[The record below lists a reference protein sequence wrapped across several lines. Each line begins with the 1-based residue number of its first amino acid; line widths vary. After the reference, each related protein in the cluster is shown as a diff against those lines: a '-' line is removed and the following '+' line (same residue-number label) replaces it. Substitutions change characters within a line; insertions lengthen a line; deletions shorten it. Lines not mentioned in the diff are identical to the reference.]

1 MSTRR
6 QQKEATRQKVLA
18 AARAQFDSV
27 GYEAATVREI
37 ARIAGVSVGSVFTT
51 FRSKAEILS
60 QVMEERL
67 SDFYA
72 ELDHMAPRRR
82 GSTADRLRSLFA
94 IHYGFEA
101 TSPRLFLAHIQAAF
115 DWTSPPGARPYGA
128 HPRIRAVIAD
138 CLREGAARGDV
149 DPAVDIEQA
158 VELLLAAYAW
168 TYRLAAAEAAEPEQL
183 SDAMDRQVGLIV
195 GGLAPRVANRP

>member
-1 MSTRR
+1 M
-6 QQKEATRQKVLA
+6 
-18 AARAQFDSV
+18 
-27 GYEAATVREI
+27 
-37 ARIAGVSVGSVFTT
+37 
-51 FRSKAEILS
+51 
-60 QVMEERL
+60 
-67 SDFYA
+67 
-72 ELDHMAPRRR
+72 
-82 GSTADRLRSLFA
+82 
-94 IHYGFEA
+94 
-101 TSPRLFLAHIQAAF
+101 
-115 DWTSPPGARPYGA
+115 
-128 HPRIRAVIAD
+128 IAD